1 MYVSTFMATFWN
13 IAIYI
18 IMGNF
23 TSAYTTEEYDSSF
36 PRNHQLPTESQG
48 GVGLMSP
55 SLMDCQQTKFY
66 AVIIVAEFTSVVTMQ
81 YFYL

>member
-1 MYVSTFMATFWN
+1 MSTFRATFWN
-13 IAIYI
+13 TAIYI

-23 TSAYTTEEYDSSF
+23 TSAYTTEEYDSSS
-36 PRNHQLPTESQG
+36 PRNQLPTESQG

-66 AVIIVAEFTSVVTMQ
+66 AAIIAAEFTSVVTMQ